1 MFDPDDLP
9 KKAPPYQIGQKLDDM
24 SVSDLTETVEI
35 LQNEIARLK
44 EAKDSKSK
52 HLDAAAALFG
62 SKS

>member
-9 KKAPPYQIGQKLDDM
+9 KKAPPYQIGQKIDEF
-24 SVSDLTETVEI
+24 SVSDLAETIEI
-35 LQNEIARLK
+35 LEAEVTRLK
-44 EAKDSKSK
+44 AAKENKSK